1 MMNEPF
7 FFSKLLKEEVS
18 SSLSHMLCRGEM
30 IFTLELLLVTVEYP
44 SDSSGPSRVISSTLV
59 VRSN

>member
-1 MMNEPF
+1 
-7 FFSKLLKEEVS
+7 
-18 SSLSHMLCRGEM
+18 MLRRGEM